1 MAQEAA
7 AKRDTHMW
15 VHLPPHNSVKPISY
29 KCTPSTVF
37 LTVSDTLPSSPIKTT
52 DPPQFGVVKQCRERT
67 TDTWTDELLFGPSWL
82 HTDELTLMSQLQ
94 YSCAVTASWESMASS
109 HSWIMVVRVTSELC
123 QPASYRA
130 TTSGDWRCAVLSSS
144 SPAITLDRSK

>member
-37 LTVSDTLPSSPIKTT
+37 LT
-52 DPPQFGVVKQCRERT
+52 
-67 TDTWTDELLFGPSWL
+67 
-82 HTDELTLMSQLQ
+82 
-94 YSCAVTASWESMASS
+94 
-109 HSWIMVVRVTSELC
+109 
-123 QPASYRA
+123 PASYRA